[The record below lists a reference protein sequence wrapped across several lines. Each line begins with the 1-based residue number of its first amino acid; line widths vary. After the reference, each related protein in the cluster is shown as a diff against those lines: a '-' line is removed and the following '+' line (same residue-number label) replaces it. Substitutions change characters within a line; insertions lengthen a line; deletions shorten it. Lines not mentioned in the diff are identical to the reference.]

1 MRYVVDDSISYFFL
15 SFTGS
20 FFFQICAKISAGG
33 WTVVEDPDDAQGPYA
48 YRGNN
53 WVSFDDTAIIRRKS
67 ELVRSMGMG
76 GAMIWALDFD
86 DFRNTCGCETY
97 PLLKT
102 INRVLRGYPSPSSV
116 DCLIR
121 GKNRVFCTVITL
133 FFSNIFLGSGTSTTE
148 VVEIEFPDS
157 EEENEPSECI
167 EGSFKS
173 HEAECSNYYH
183 CTSREWVLKS
193 CPAGLY
199 WDKVYPIFSFQTP
212 FRILYR
218 IYEVHVQK
226 YLYWTKLFPGIVF
239 IRIII
244 YLIFI

>member
-86 DFRNTCGCETY
+86 DFRNMCGCETY

-102 INRVLRGYPSPSSV
+102 INRVLRGYPSSDRG
-116 DCLIR
+116 DCSYKGR
-121 GKNRVFCTVITL
+121 RYNV
-133 FFSNIFLGSGTSTTE
+133 TSTL
-148 VVEIEFPDS
+148 
-157 EEENEPSECI
+157 
-167 EGSFKS
+167 
-173 HEAECSNYYH
+173 H
-183 CTSREWVLKS
+183 L
-193 CPAGLY
+193 
-199 WDKVYPIFSFQTP
+199 Q
-212 FRILYR
+212 
-218 IYEVHVQK
+218 
-226 YLYWTKLFPGIVF
+226 
-239 IRIII
+239 
-244 YLIFI
+244 